1 MTKKVRFIGIQE
13 ASEITGLS
21 ETTLRRGVETGRFLA
36 IKSGGDSGK
45 FLFDEAMLLKVL
57 QDEALGRVK
66 DSKRRSYL
74 ASLFKDD
81 DDEINPQSS
90 TFTVK

>member
-1 MTKKVRFIGIQE
+1 MYK
-13 ASEITGLS
+13 
-21 ETTLRRGVETGRFLA
+21 
-36 IKSGGDSGK
+36 
-45 FLFDEAMLLKVL
+45 
-57 QDEALGRVK
+57 ALGRVK
-66 DSKRRSYL
+66 NDERRSYL